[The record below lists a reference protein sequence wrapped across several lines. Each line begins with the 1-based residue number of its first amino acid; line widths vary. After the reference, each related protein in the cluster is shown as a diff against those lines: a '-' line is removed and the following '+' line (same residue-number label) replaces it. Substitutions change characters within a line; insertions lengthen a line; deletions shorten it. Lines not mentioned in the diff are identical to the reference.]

1 MAEASSGLD
10 INLEASGKINSVM
23 FISIFEVSE
32 NWKGKNWKRW
42 VVGRILQK
50 HNGYERRVAFV
61 SKEEKLIL
69 LLHPDY

>member
-1 MAEASSGLD
+1 
-10 INLEASGKINSVM
+10 M
-23 FISIFEVSE
+23 FISIFEVSK